1 MGLVRIKHPTLDDGR
16 VVEVPEESLIHHAAG
31 GWVLADEVA
40 PESVPAETPADPV
53 ADRPELPKR
62 RGRISKESE

>member
-16 VVEVPEESLIHHAAG
+16 DVEVDEVSLSHHFAA
-31 GWVLADEVA
+31 GWVLANEPA
-40 PESVPAETPADPV
+40 PEPVHAETPAAPV
-53 ADRPELPKR
+53 ADEPELPKR